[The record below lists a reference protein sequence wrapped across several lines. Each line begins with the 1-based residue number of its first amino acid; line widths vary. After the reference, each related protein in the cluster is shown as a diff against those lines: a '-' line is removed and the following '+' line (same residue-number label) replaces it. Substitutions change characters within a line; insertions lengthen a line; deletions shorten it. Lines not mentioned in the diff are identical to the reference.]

1 MTTED
6 QINAARAWVR
16 FILPLMILAVYGYML
31 VVNHPALPSIS
42 QYATPLLA
50 FYLSADGG
58 AKVVQQSKRTGS
70 VSDGVSSGT
79 ENQ

>member
-1 MTTED
+1 MNTED

-16 FILPLMILAVYGYML
+16 FILPLLILAVYGYML
-31 VVNHPALPSIS
+31 VINHPMLGQIS

-70 VSDGVSSGT
+70 VSNDIPGGT

>member
-1 MTTED
+1 MSTED
-6 QINAARAWVR
+6 QIAAARAWVR
-16 FILPLMILAVYGYML
+16 FILPLIILLVYGYML
-31 VVNHPALPSIS
+31 VINHPMLGQIS

-58 AKVVQQSKRTGS
+58 AKVVEQSKRTGG
-70 VSDGVSSGT
+70 SDNGVSGGT